1 MNLWMVLSLLAALAA
16 IFGLGSW
23 TIFRIA
29 PDFATA
35 PQDASLSLWIAT
47 VVAALGAVIVI
58 AFSWLRMRAGLR
70 QRMLELAETLRQV
83 ASGDRLARAPIVGRD
98 ELAILSASVN
108 AMLDGAPLPTFGR
121 GAAPQ
126 SPEAMLLQ
134 HQIEKLLH

>member
-1 MNLWMVLSLLAALAA
+1 GRDEDKPTAQARHTDQSQANLINLEEASTTMEQRGASRSTLNTQMNLWMVLSLLAALAA

-70 QRMLELAETLRQV
+70 QRMLELAE
-83 ASGDRLARAPIVGRD
+83 
-98 ELAILSASVN
+98 
-108 AMLDGAPLPTFGR
+108 
-121 GAAPQ
+121 
-126 SPEAMLLQ
+126 
-134 HQIEKLLH
+134 

>member
-1 MNLWMVLSLLAALAA
+1 MEQRGASRSTLNTQMNLWMVLSLLAALAA

-47 VVAALGAVIVI
+47 VVAALGAVIVV

-83 ASGDRLARAPIVGRD
+83 ASGDRLGARADRRSRRTRD
-98 ELAILSASVN
+98 SQRLGERHA
-108 AMLDGAPLPTFGR
+108 
-121 GAAPQ
+121 
-126 SPEAMLLQ
+126 
-134 HQIEKLLH
+134 